1 MTGVSGTSSTKKLH
15 QYYCCVTQRRHGDC
29 KKKPVQKSYI
39 EDLVVNEV
47 LAVLTDEYIDTIA
60 HRIADLSAT
69 EGNTDTVK
77 RLRRLLAE
85 NEEATENL
93 VKAIES
99 GKAVDVL
106 TSQIEKRQNE
116 RADLEAQLAQE
127 KMIKPVLTYDEVRF
141 FFEKFKNGDTN
152 DITFRMALVDTFIN
166 RIDVFD
172 GEDSRLEI
180 YCNAI
185 KQKIICSLGKLSRSP
200 KEQLAPPVG
209 IEPTTDP

>member
-1 MTGVSGTSSTKKLH
+1 MFITGASGTSSTKKLH

-29 KKKPVQKSYI
+29 KKKPVQKPYI

-77 RLRRLLAE
+77 RLRRLLTE

-106 TSQIEKRQNE
+106 TAQIEKRQNE

-141 FFEKFKNGDTN
+141 FFEKFKNGDAN

-180 YCNAI
+180 YC
-185 KQKIICSLGKLSRSP
+185 KTFHSL
-200 KEQLAPPVG
+200 
-209 IEPTTDP
+209 